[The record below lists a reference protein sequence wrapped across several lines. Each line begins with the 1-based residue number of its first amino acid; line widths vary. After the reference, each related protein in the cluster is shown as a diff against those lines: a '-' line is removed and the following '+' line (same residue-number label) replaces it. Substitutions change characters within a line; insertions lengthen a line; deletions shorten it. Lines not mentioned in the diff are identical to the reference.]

1 MIPNIPFP
9 QKFLNKNPPPEKKK
23 NNNNNTKTHTS
34 SQHDSPN
41 DKALYKQ
48 IWNWNFESFTN

>member
-48 IWNWNFESFTN
+48 I